1 MDDKY
6 TVTYWINA
14 LLRAPYED
22 RLEIATEM
30 SQYLTFSQCDFVER
44 EVRAVERLKK

>member
-1 MDDKY
+1 MDNKY
-6 TVTYWINA
+6 TVSFWINA
-14 LLRAPYED
+14 LLRTAPKD

>member
-6 TVTYWINA
+6 SVTYWINT
-14 LLRAPYED
+14 LLRIAPKD

-30 SQYLTFSQCDFVER
+30 SHYLTFSQCDFVER
-44 EVRAVERLKK
+44 EVRAVEREI